1 MDFFHIYV
9 ITNILVNILNKKW
22 FWYAIIGL
30 VLNGFGLSVIGEAI
44 IAKLNGEAWFLFG
57 TFGLIL
63 VNSGLCFFGTA
74 VGLRYSNRI

>member
-1 MDFFHIYV
+1 M
-9 ITNILVNILNKKW
+9 
-22 FWYAIIGL
+22 
-30 VLNGFGLSVIGEAI
+30 LNGFGLSVIGEAI

>member
-1 MDFFHIYV
+1 MLH
-9 ITNILVNILNKKW
+9 KKW

-30 VLNGFGLSVIGEAI
+30 VFNGLGLSVVGEAVI
-44 IAKLNGEAWFLFG
+44 SKSNGDPWFLFG

-74 VGLRYSNRI
+74 VGLRYANRS

>member
-1 MDFFHIYV
+1 MLH
-9 ITNILVNILNKKW
+9 KKW

-30 VLNGFGLSVIGEAI
+30 ELNGLVLSVVGEAVI
-44 IAKLNGEAWFLFG
+44 SKSNGDPWFLFG

-74 VGLRYSNRI
+74 VGLRYANRS

>member
-1 MDFFHIYV
+1 
-9 ITNILVNILNKKW
+9 LVNILNKKW

-74 VGLRYSNRI
+74 VGLRYANRI

>member
-1 MDFFHIYV
+1 MLY
-9 ITNILVNILNKKW
+9 KKW

-30 VLNGFGLSVIGEAI
+30 VLNGLGLSIVGEAVI
-44 IAKLNGEAWFLFG
+44 NKTNGDPWFLCG

-74 VGLRYSNRI
+74 VGLRYANRS